1 MQHISAGGLS
11 QSSVHRKNRAG
22 SLREGNPVIFAV
34 TGIIVIISA
43 SCSSGRQF
51 VAKHCFPAVTV
62 VFFSAA
68 ATSISVI
75 WPAGYSR

>member
-22 SLREGNPVIFAV
+22 SWRKGNPVIFAV
-34 TGIIVIISA
+34 TGIVGVILA
-43 SCSSGRQF
+43 SYSSGRLF
-51 VAKHCFPAVTV
+51 VAKHCFPAVTRG
-62 VFFSAA
+62 FFSAA

-75 WPAGYSR
+75 WPAGCSR